1 MTDPKFFTYLTTE
14 HSIFQIV
21 SGKDLAI
28 LLVQETLHDT
38 EAPDSC
44 DAELVELLILGKKK
58 ARSSCTNPDVLFYIM

>member
-1 MTDPKFFTYLTTE
+1 MKCVCERSQMTNE
-14 HSIFQIV
+14 HSLFQMV

-44 DAELVELLILGKKK
+44 DAELVELLILGKKM
-58 ARSSCTNPDVLFYIM
+58 ASFSCATPDMLF

>member
-28 LLVQETLHDT
+28 VLLRQTLDGT
-38 EAPDSC
+38 KAPDSC
-44 DAELVELLILGKKK
+44 GQDIAELLILGKKK
-58 ARSSCTNPDVLFYIM
+58 ASFSCATPDMLF